1 MASVEV
7 NNLSRSFGLYKAL
20 DDVSIRFDDGG
31 FYALL
36 GPSGSGKTTLLRMIG
51 GFDYPDQGRI
61 AMNGESVERVPLEKR
76 NIGMVFQSY
85 ALFPNMTV
93 FDNVAFGL
101 EIRGVSR
108 PEIKKRV
115 GEALDLVQL
124 SALGHRKPNQLS
136 GGQRQRVALARA
148 IVIKPRVL
156 LLDEPLGALDKS
168 LRLDMQVEL
177 KRIQREIGVTT
188 IFVTHD
194 QEEAL
199 TMSDRIGILSGGR
212 VIEEGAPADI
222 YHRPKTL
229 FAATFLGEAN
239 IFEGRWAD
247 GAIELKDGVKL
258 LTASDAKTGPNGA
271 PAHCLVRPE
280 RITITAAAASTSDG
294 MNRLTGRLTRRLFS
308 GHWTTLFIQRGDQE
322 IRVGLPSS
330 ASLDI
335 VEGDEVTLSWSP
347 EHTVSLTA

>member
-7 NNLSRSFGLYKAL
+7 SNLSRSFGIFKAL
-20 DDVSIRFDDGG
+20 DDVSISFDDGG

-51 GFDYPDQGRI
+51 GFDYPDAGRI
-61 AMNGESVERVPLEKR
+61 AMNGEGVERVPLEKR
-76 NIGMVFQSY
+76 NIGMVFQNY

-101 EIRGVSR
+101 EVRGVSR
-108 PEIKKRV
+108 AEIKKRV
-115 GEALDLVQL
+115 GEVLDLVQL
-124 SALGHRKPNQLS
+124 AALGHRRPNQLS

-168 LRLDMQVEL
+168 LRLNMQVEL

-229 FAATFLGEAN
+229 FAANFLGEAN
-239 IFEGRWAD
+239 IFQGHWTD
-247 GAIELKDGVKL
+247 GAVELQDGVKIL
-258 LTASDAKTGPNGA
+258 AAPDGRNGVNGA
-271 PAHCLVRPE
+271 HTHCLVRPE
-280 RITITAAAASTSDG
+280 RITIAATAPSKPDY
-294 MNRLTGRLTRRLFS
+294 MNQLTGKVTRQLFS
-308 GHWTTLFIQRGDQE
+308 GHWTTVFVQRGEQE

-330 ASLDI
+330 TALDF
-335 VEGDEVTLSWSP
+335 VEGDTVTLSWAK
-347 EHTVSLTA
+347 EHTIGLTA

>member
-7 NNLSRSFGLYKAL
+7 SNLSRSFGIYKAL
-20 DDVSIRFDDGG
+20 DDVSIRFEDGG

-108 PEIKKRV
+108 QEIKTRV
-115 GEALDLVQL
+115 GEALELVQL

-222 YHRPKTL
+222 YHRPNTL

-247 GAIELKDGVKL
+247 GAVELQDGVKIL
-258 LTASDAKTGPNGA
+258 AAADAKTGPNGA
-271 PAHCLVRPE
+271 AAHCLVRPE
-280 RITITAAAASTSDG
+280 RIAITAPTNPTSG
-294 MNRLTGRLTRRLFS
+294 ELNRLTGRLTRRLFS
-308 GHWTTLFIQRGDQE
+308 GHWTTLFIQRGEQE

-330 ASLDI
+330 APMETA
-335 VEGDEVTLSWSP
+335 EGDEVMLSWAR
-347 EHTVSLTA
+347 EHTIGLAA